1 MLKVAGLHLWRGDR
15 HVLRGVTF
23 EGAAGQCVLLTGR
36 NGAGKTSL
44 LRVIAGLLDA
54 EEGLVSWRGLPTRRI
69 RHDFHA
75 ELAYLG
81 HEPPLKG
88 DLTGRENLRFST
100 AIRREVN
107 PAEIE
112 AALARTAA
120 LAFADQP
127 VRTLSAGQRRRVA
140 LAAVL
145 LSQAALWLL
154 DEPTTNLDA
163 DGQQLVAALIAEH
176 LARNGLVVA
185 AVHHALELPGQAAA
199 QVLRLELGAA

>member
-54 EEGLVSWRGLPTRRI
+54 EEGLVSWRGLPARRI

-100 AIRREVN
+100 SIRREVN

-112 AALARTAA
+112 AALARTVA